1 MFRWHFMARSQI
13 ITGIDIG
20 TGGIKILTVTTDKK
34 ESDPEVLGITQAP
47 VLGIRKGTVIN
58 VEEVSN
64 SLRSAL
70 EEFQDLVGQKIDSA
84 VINLSGSHIFVTPS
98 KGVVVVSRAD
108 QKISQ
113 EDIERVMQAA
123 QTFSLPSNKE
133 ILEVLPREFIIDGE
147 KGIKEPFGLQ
157 GVRLEVEILAL
168 GGFSPYIKNLTK
180 AVLNS
185 GIQISDIAISP
196 LASSRS
202 ILTPRQ
208 KELGVAL
215 LDIGA
220 GTSGLAVF
228 EEGDLV
234 HTAIFPVGSA
244 HITNDIAVGL
254 KTDIDTAERIK
265 IEFGSCLWKASK
277 KKEKIKKIG
286 KEEPLT
292 FSQKMLGNIIEARMS
307 EIFDLTNKE
316 LKKISLQGKL
326 PSGIV
331 LTGGGVKL
339 PRIVEFAKKELKL
352 PCQIGY
358 PSEIAGLEKDPALSS
373 VSGLVLRGI
382 DLERDSL
389 SSFQGGFFSK
399 LKKVFRIFIP

>member
-1 MFRWHFMARSQI
+1 MRRGALI
-13 ITGIDIG
+13 AGIDIG
-20 TGGIKILTVTTDKK
+20 TDGIKILAVTTDKK
-34 ESDPEVLGITQAP
+34 EGEPEVLGITQAP
-47 VLGIRKGTVIN
+47 VLGVRKGTVIN

-70 EEFQDLVGQKIDSA
+70 EEFQNLVGQKIDSA

-113 EDIERVMQAA
+113 EDIERVVQAA

-147 KGIKEPFGLQ
+147 KGIKEPLGLQ

-202 ILTPRQ
+202 ILTSRQ
-208 KELGVAL
+208 KELGVVL

-220 GTSGLAVF
+220 GTTGLAVF
-228 EEGDLV
+228 EEGDLI
-234 HTAIFPVGSA
+234 HIAIFPVGSA

-265 IEFGSCLWKASK
+265 IEFGSCFWRASK

-292 FSQKMLGNIIEARMS
+292 FSQKMLGDIIEARMS

-316 LKKISLQGKL
+316 LKKISRQGKL

-331 LTGGGVKL
+331 LTGGGAKL

-358 PSEIAGLEKDPALSS
+358 PIGIEGLEKDPALSS

-382 DLERDSL
+382 DLEGDRPP
-389 SSFQGGFFSK
+389 SFQGGFFSK
-399 LKKVFRIFIP
+399 LKKVFKIFIP

>member
-1 MFRWHFMARSQI
+1 MAKSQI
-13 ITGIDIG
+13 VTGIDIG
-20 TGGIKILTVTTDKK
+20 TSGIKILAVTTDKK
-34 ESDPEVLGITQAP
+34 EGEPEVLGITQAP
-47 VLGIRKGTVIN
+47 VLGVRKGTVIN

-70 EEFQDLVGQKIDSA
+70 EEFQNLIDQKIDSA

-113 EDIERVMQAA
+113 EDIERVVQAA

-147 KGIKEPFGLQ
+147 KGIKEPLGLQ

-185 GIQISDIAISP
+185 GIQISDIVISP

-220 GTSGLAVF
+220 GTTGLTVF
-228 EEGDLV
+228 EEGDLI
-234 HTAIFPVGSA
+234 HIAIFPVGSA
-244 HITNDIAVGL
+244 NITNDVAVGL

-265 IEFGSCLWKASK
+265 IEFGSCIWRASK

-286 KEEPLT
+286 KEDPII
-292 FSQKMLGNIIEARMS
+292 FSQKMLGSIIEARMS

-316 LKKISLQGKL
+316 LRKISRQGKL

-358 PSEIAGLEKDPALSS
+358 PSGIAGLEKDPALSS

-382 DLERDSL
+382 DLDVDGL
-389 SSFQGGFFSK
+389 PPFQGAFLSK

>member
-1 MFRWHFMARSQI
+1 MAKSQI
-13 ITGIDIG
+13 VTGIDIG
-20 TGGIKILTVTTDKK
+20 TGGIKILSVTTDKK
-34 ESDPEVLGITQAP
+34 EGEPEVLGITQAP
-47 VLGIRKGTVIN
+47 VLGVRKGTVIN

-70 EEFQDLVGQKIDSA
+70 EEFQNLIDQKIDSA

-113 EDIERVMQAA
+113 EDIERVVQAA

-147 KGIKEPFGLQ
+147 KGIKEPLGLQ

-185 GIQISDIAISP
+185 GIQISDIVISP

-220 GTSGLAVF
+220 GTTGLTVF
-228 EEGDLV
+228 EEGDLI
-234 HTAIFPVGSA
+234 HIAIFPVGSA
-244 HITNDIAVGL
+244 NITNDVAVGL

-265 IEFGSCLWKASK
+265 IEFGSCIWRASK

-286 KEEPLT
+286 KEDPII
-292 FSQKMLGNIIEARMS
+292 FSQKMLGSIIEARMS

-316 LKKISLQGKL
+316 LRKISRQGKL

-358 PSEIAGLEKDPALSS
+358 PSGIAGLEKDPALSS

-382 DLERDSL
+382 DLDVDGL
-389 SSFQGGFFSK
+389 PPFQGAFLSK